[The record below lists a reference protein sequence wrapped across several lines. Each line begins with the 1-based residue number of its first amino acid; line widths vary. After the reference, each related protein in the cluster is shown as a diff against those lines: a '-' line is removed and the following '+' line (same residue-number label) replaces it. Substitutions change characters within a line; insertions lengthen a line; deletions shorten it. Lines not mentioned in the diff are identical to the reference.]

1 MQGFD
6 VLDVVVFFFLVF
18 SILIGFFRGF
28 LKELLSLVAWIV
40 SFVVSVA
47 GYSLV
52 YGKID
57 KFQELDSPVYIKEF
71 WAFFSLFV
79 VSILV
84 FSIIRFI
91 VTVFVSSVSI
101 SPTNH
106 LFGMIMAFFKA
117 CIIIYI
123 GLMFLQNA
131 FLKEKDFTKDSV
143 VFTEAQPYFIFS
155 KDKK

>member
-28 LKELLSLVAWIV
+28 LKELLSLVTWIV
-40 SFVVSVA
+40 SFVVSVV

-79 VSILV
+79 VSI
-84 FSIIRFI
+84 
-91 VTVFVSSVSI
+91 
-101 SPTNH
+101 
-106 LFGMIMAFFKA
+106 
-117 CIIIYI
+117 
-123 GLMFLQNA
+123 
-131 FLKEKDFTKDSV
+131 
-143 VFTEAQPYFIFS
+143 
-155 KDKK
+155 